1 MKASHFGC
9 VDTIVCHFPV
19 KQHDFV
25 AEKLLFVEI
34 SHLRFYEDMPELIRI
49 FLWLVLSY
57 TWPQWSLCNVDG
69 VLFVPIFKV
78 ASAIFSCWP
87 DCHLGDHLLML
98 GEGLKSFMKR

>member
-19 KQHDFV
+19 KQLDFV

-49 FLWLVLSY
+49 FFMANFELHLATVEFNVTGALLFLFSKWQVPSFLAGQIA
-57 TWPQWSLCNVDG
+57 TWE
-69 VLFVPIFKV
+69 I
-78 ASAIFSCWP
+78 I
-87 DCHLGDHLLML
+87 
-98 GEGLKSFMKR
+98 